1 MFKKVLIANRGE
13 IARRII
19 RTCRRLGIKTVA
31 VHSDADMFAPF
42 VNEADEAVLIGLA
55 QPHASYLNIEAVL
68 DTAVENKVDAIHP
81 GYGFLSENP
90 IFAIR
95 CAELGII
102 FVGPA
107 PQTIAAIGEK
117 VIARELMRKA
127 GVSVVAGTRGLVEDP
142 EATLKAA
149 EEIGYP
155 LLIKPNVGGG
165 GIGMTL
171 VETPEKLKA
180 ALKTAQSRAQRAFG
194 SSAVFLEKYLPNA
207 RHIEFQLLFDHRGQ
221 GRHLFERECS
231 VQRRYQKVLEESP
244 APGLGKNE
252 ALRLKMTQTALE
264 VATALDYRNAGTV
277 EFLLEPNGE
286 FYFLAVN
293 THLQVEHPVTEMVL
307 GLDLVELQLR
317 IAAGEPLPLA
327 QTQLQPRGHA
337 LEFRIYAEDPVT
349 LLPTAGQLSTFRPPE
364 TNEYIRLDSGVEEG
378 NTITSYYDPLLAKL
392 IVWGAD
398 RAEAIERSRAAL
410 EEFRIEGIK
419 HNLPLHLK
427 ILANADFQR
436 GEYDTEL
443 LNRL

>member
-1 MFKKVLIANRGE
+1 MCPVSKARFKTDKESALFKKVLIANRGE

-207 RHIEFQLLFDHRGQ
+207 RHIEFQLLSIIA
-221 GRHLFERECS
+221 GRVAIFLSANVRCN
-231 VQRRYQKVLEESP
+231 VAIRRYWK
-244 APGLGKNE
+244 
-252 ALRLKMTQTALE
+252 
-264 VATALDYRNAGTV
+264 
-277 EFLLEPNGE
+277 
-286 FYFLAVN
+286 
-293 THLQVEHPVTEMVL
+293 
-307 GLDLVELQLR
+307 
-317 IAAGEPLPLA
+317 
-327 QTQLQPRGHA
+327 
-337 LEFRIYAEDPVT
+337 
-349 LLPTAGQLSTFRPPE
+349 
-364 TNEYIRLDSGVEEG
+364 
-378 NTITSYYDPLLAKL
+378 
-392 IVWGAD
+392 
-398 RAEAIERSRAAL
+398 
-410 EEFRIEGIK
+410 
-419 HNLPLHLK
+419 
-427 ILANADFQR
+427 
-436 GEYDTEL
+436 
-443 LNRL
+443 NRLHRASVKMKRYG